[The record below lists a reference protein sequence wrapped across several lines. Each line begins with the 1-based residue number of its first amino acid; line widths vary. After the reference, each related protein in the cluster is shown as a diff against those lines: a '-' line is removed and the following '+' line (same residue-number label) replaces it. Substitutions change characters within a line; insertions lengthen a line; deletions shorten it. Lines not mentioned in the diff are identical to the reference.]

1 MDIEKIVNF
10 AEKNKGLI
18 KTSELKKLGADYR
31 GIQKLIEKE
40 ILEKIRNGTYKLKDY
55 DLTEEELVCSLFP
68 NGVLCMESALFIHG
82 YLESKPFQ
90 WDIAVNKDVSKS
102 LFKIDYPFVK
112 PYYMEEDQLMVGA
125 VKYKMFSGEMF
136 VYDKER
142 TIVDCIKYENK
153 TNRDIYTKAVRSYID
168 DPDKNQDSLY
178 SYAATRRIYRKVKDV
193 LGIWI

>member
-1 MDIEKIVNF
+1 
-10 AEKNKGLI
+10 
-18 KTSELKKLGADYR
+18 
-31 GIQKLIEKE
+31 
-40 ILEKIRNGTYKLKDY
+40 
-55 DLTEEELVCSLFP
+55 
-68 NGVLCMESALFIHG
+68 
-82 YLESKPFQ
+82 
-90 WDIAVNKDVSKS
+90 
-102 LFKIDYPFVK
+102 
-112 PYYMEEDQLMVGA
+112 MEEDQLMVGA

-178 SYAATRRIYRKVKDV
+178 SYAATRRIYKKVKDV